1 MEESELKKALAKL
14 PVIELHDIPWD
25 DQLIAGDEDGC
36 HYIITKVSQYG
47 KFTFYY
53 LSVSGPP
60 ENRQRV
66 ISRFIEILGPPLGG
80 PVEELPGIYFL
91 CWWARNIDLLLAS
104 NEEK

>member
-1 MEESELKKALAKL
+1 MEESVLKKALAKL
-14 PVIELHDIPWD
+14 PVIKIFSIPED
-25 DQLIAGDEDGC
+25 NQLIEGDEDGC

-47 KFTFYY
+47 KFILYY

-66 ISRFIEILGPPLGG
+66 ISCFIEILGPPYNG

-91 CWWARNIDLLLAS
+91 CWWARNVDLLLAS
-104 NEEK
+104 NKEK